1 MIDNPDQ
8 FRITERSFSN
18 DDNKISLGLA
28 NIHAEVPDIEENKAK
43 MVRILEI
50 FRQKK
55 VNVALFPE
63 LTFSGYFW
71 DDPVSC
77 REYMEQAVIENH
89 RDWVYNTLFDYL
101 DDNMKAIVFNNL
113 RRGPGGNFYNSTFV
127 ASEKLRLPESKIYYD
142 KIFLPGIEQI
152 YTVTGGDDRLVID
165 TSFGR
170 IGFATCYDILFS
182 QLLQEY
188 SILDKV
194 DVIVEIASWRA
205 VADRDYPGMNVGTDT
220 YYGDLWDIMLPAT
233 AAMNQ
238 VWLAACNAV
247 GKHPISGAAFWGG
260 SGIWAPSGLKMIQAS
275 HIHEELLIVHNI
287 DIKGQRQ
294 LEKDDFDY
302 AIDFDAV
309 YRSLEDKRTFTRI
322 TG

>member
-1 MIDNPDQ
+1 MVDNPDQ
-8 FRITERSFSN
+8 FRITERFFSN
-18 DDNKISLGLA
+18 DDDLISLGLA
-28 NIHAEVPDIEENKAK
+28 NIHAEVPYIEENKAK
-43 MVRILEI
+43 MVRALEI
-50 FRQKK
+50 FKQKK
-55 VNVALFPE
+55 VNVAIFPE
-63 LTFSGYFW
+63 FTLSGYFW
-71 DDPVSC
+71 DDPLAC
-77 REYMEQAVIENH
+77 REYMEQAVIEKH
-89 RDWVYNTLFDYL
+89 RDWVYDTLFDYL
-101 DDNMKAIVFNNL
+101 DNNMKAIVFNNL
-113 RRGPGGNFYNSTFV
+113 RRGPEGKFYNSTFV
-127 ASEKLRLPESKIYYD
+127 ASEKLKLPESKIFYD

-165 TSFGR
+165 TKFGR

-247 GKHPISGAAFWGG
+247 GRHPISGAAFWGG

-294 LEKDDFDY
+294 LEKDDYHY

-309 YRSLEDKRTFTRI
+309 YRPVDGKRTFTRI
-322 TG
+322 RD